1 MACVVVRNLR
11 DVASEER
18 MTDPITSLTS
28 IMAGQGQRRYGLH
41 DVSQLQHALQA
52 AMLAEQSG
60 GGPAL
65 ITAAL
70 LHDIGHMLQ
79 KLGDNPAKEGMD
91 DRHEELGHDYLQR
104 YFPAEVTDPVRRHV
118 AAKRYLCAT
127 EPDYAAQLAPDSVLS
142 LKLQGGPMS
151 ATEAARFLDE
161 PHAEAAIALRRFDD
175 MAKVKD
181 LATPSLVHFLP
192 YVASCLVV
200 RPDT

>member
-1 MACVVVRNLR
+1 MVVRNLR

-18 MTDPITSLTS
+18 MTDPITSLAS

-52 AMLAEQSG
+52 AMLAERSG
-60 GGPAL
+60 AGPAL

-79 KLGDNPAKEGMD
+79 DLGDNPAEEGVD
-91 DRHEELGHDYLQR
+91 DRHEELGRTYLQQ
-104 YFPAEVTDPVRRHV
+104 YFPAEVTDPVRLHV
-118 AAKRYLCAT
+118 AAKRYLCVT
-127 EPDYAAQLAPDSVLS
+127 EPDYAARLAPDSVLS

-151 ATEAARFLDE
+151 ATEVARFLDE
-161 PHAEAAIALRRFDD
+161 PHVEAAIALRRFDD
-175 MAKVKD
+175 VAKVKD
-181 LATPSLVHFLP
+181 LATPALEHFLP
-192 YVASCLVV
+192 YVVRCLVV